1 VEVSISHYKSIEK
14 AQMKL
19 GKVTVL
25 LGPPAVG
32 KSNVLEAIALA
43 TYFDRYAFYVNVE
56 PLPML
61 VRTDDVSDLFT
72 FYDLT
77 KTVEI
82 SIGTDEWRRPLRMY
96 FQQGLRLKLN
106 NTEVPIERDSG
117 MVVLDSDD
125 FPYLLSYGKVAY
137 RINLDRIKKILG
149 ALKEKVVARLYG
161 FDRFKDYIINS
172 MIKGA
177 MVEAPQG
184 LLREDGKN
192 FGVVAKKQLEVFR
205 DVNAELAELSRVEV
219 KLLDDGR
226 VVVFDNHI
234 AMKQSAISDSVFRIL
249 YNLVGLSSAIFFTKL
264 HGLEGRT
271 VVLLEEPEG
280 QLFPQFFNLL
290 VKYIA
295 KFSEVGYVVITTHNP
310 ILVSLLR
317 DKLDVTLYYV
327 YRGDGGLTEVAELD
341 KDKLAEELV
350 TSADILFMKPREV
363 LRLCRR
369 AS

>member
-1 VEVSISHYKSIEK
+1 VEVFISHYKSIEK

-19 GKVTVL
+19 GRVTVL
-25 LGPPAVG
+25 LGPPAAG

-43 TYFDRYAFYVNVE
+43 TYFDRYAFYDKRE
-56 PLPML
+56 PLSKL

-77 KTVEI
+77 KAVEI
-82 SIGTDEWRRPLRMY
+82 SISTGEWRRSLRIY
-96 FQQGLRLKLN
+96 FEKGLRVELN
-106 NTEVPIERDSG
+106 DTEVPITGYTE
-117 MVVLDSDD
+117 
-125 FPYLLSYGKVAY
+125 FPHPLYRFLYLFSYGGFKYAVDQHGV
-137 RINLDRIKKILG
+137 NKLLG
-149 ALKEKVVARLYG
+149 TLEGKVVTRLYG
-161 FDRFKDYIINS
+161 FDRFRDSIINS
-172 MIKGA
+172 MIKGVE
-177 MVEAPQG
+177 VEAPQG

-192 FGVVAKKQLEVFR
+192 FGHVAKKQLEVIR
-205 DVNAELAELSRVEV
+205 DVSAELAELSRVEV

-226 VVVFDNHI
+226 VVVFDNDI
-234 AMKQSAISDSVFRIL
+234 AMKSAISDSVFRIL
-249 YNLVGLSSAIFFTKL
+249 YNLIGLSSAIFFTKL

-271 VVLLEEPEG
+271 VVVLEEPEG

-290 VKYIA
+290 VKYVA
-295 KFSEVGYVVITTHNP
+295 KFSEVGCVVITTHNP

-317 DKLDVTLYYV
+317 DKLNVTLYYI

-350 TSADILFMKPREV
+350 TSEDILFMKPREV

>member
-25 LGPPAVG
+25 LGPPAAG

-43 TYFDRYAFYVNVE
+43 TYFDRYAFYVDKE
-56 PLPML
+56 PLSRL

-77 KTVEI
+77 KAVEI
-82 SIGTDEWRRPLRMY
+82 SISTDEWRRSLRVY
-96 FQQGLRLKLN
+96 FEKGLRVELN
-106 NTEVPIERDSG
+106 DTEVPITGYTE
-117 MVVLDSDD
+117 
-125 FPYLLSYGKVAY
+125 FPDPLYRFLYLFSYGGFKYAVDPHGV
-137 RINLDRIKKILG
+137 NKLLD
-149 ALKEKVVARLYG
+149 ALEGNVVTRLYG
-161 FDRFKDYIINS
+161 FDRFRDSIINS
-172 MIKGA
+172 MIKG
-177 MVEAPQG
+177 VEFEAPQG

-192 FGVVAKKQLEVFR
+192 FGLVAKKQLEVIR
-205 DVNAELAELSRVEV
+205 DVSAELAELSRVEV

-234 AMKQSAISDSVFRIL
+234 AMKPSAISDSVFRIL
-249 YNLVGLSSAIFFTKL
+249 YNLVGLSSATFFTKL

-271 VVLLEEPEG
+271 IVLLEEPEG

-317 DKLDVTLYYV
+317 DKLNVTLYYV

>member
-25 LGPPAVG
+25 LGSPAAG

-43 TYFDRYAFYVNVE
+43 TYFDRYAFYVDRE
-56 PLPML
+56 PLSRL
-61 VRTDDVSDLFT
+61 VRTDDVSNLFT

-77 KTVEI
+77 KTIEI
-82 SIGTDEWRRPLRMY
+82 SINTDKWRRSLRIY

-106 NTEVPIERDSG
+106 DTEVPITRYAKVPIRSLYLFSYSG
-117 MVVLDSDD
+117 SEYGIVPDKVDKLLGVL
-125 FPYLLSYGKVAY
+125 GENV
-137 RINLDRIKKILG
+137 IT
-149 ALKEKVVARLYG
+149 RLYG
-161 FDRFKDYIINS
+161 FDRFKDDV
-172 MIKGA
+172 IKSIVNGVE
-177 MVEAPQG
+177 VEAPQN

-192 FGVVAKKQLEVFR
+192 FGLVAKKQLEVIR
-205 DVNAELAELSRVEV
+205 DVSAELAELSRVEV

-234 AMKQSAISDSVFRIL
+234 AMKPSAISDSVFRIL
-249 YNLVGLSSAIFFTKL
+249 YILVGLSSAIFFTKL

-317 DKLDVTLYYV
+317 DRLDVTLYYV

-350 TSADILFMKPREV
+350 TSEDILFMKPREV

-369 AS
+369 AL

>member
-25 LGPPAVG
+25 LGSPAAG

-43 TYFDRYAFYVNVE
+43 TYFDRYAFYVDKE
-56 PLPML
+56 PLSRL

-72 FYDLT
+72 LYDLT

-82 SIGTDEWRRPLRMY
+82 NISTGEWRRSLRIY
-96 FQQGLRLKLN
+96 FEKGLRVELN
-106 NTEVPIERDSG
+106 DTEVPITGYTE
-117 MVVLDSDD
+117 
-125 FPYLLSYGKVAY
+125 FPDPLYRFLYLFSYGGFKYAVDPHGV
-137 RINLDRIKKILG
+137 NKLLG
-149 ALKEKVVARLYG
+149 ALEGNVVTRLYG
-161 FDRFKDYIINS
+161 FDRFRDSIINS
-172 MIKGA
+172 MIKG
-177 MVEAPQG
+177 VEFEAPQG

-192 FGVVAKKQLEVFR
+192 FGLVAKKQLEVIR
-205 DVNAELAELSRVEV
+205 DVSAELAELSRVEV

-234 AMKQSAISDSVFRIL
+234 AMKPSAISDSVFRIL
-249 YNLVGLSSAIFFTKL
+249 YNLVGLSSATFFTKL

-271 VVLLEEPEG
+271 IVLLEEPEG

-317 DKLDVTLYYV
+317 DKLNVTLYYV
-327 YRGDGGLTEVAELD
+327 YRRDGGLTEVAELD
-341 KDKLAEELV
+341 KDKLAEEFV

-363 LRLCRR
+363 LRLCRH

>member
-1 VEVSISHYKSIEK
+1 MEVSISHYKSIEK

-56 PLPML
+56 PLSML

-82 SIGTDEWRRPLRMY
+82 SIGTDERRRPLRMY

-184 LLREDGKN
+184 LLREDGK
-192 FGVVAKKQLEVFR
+192 
-205 DVNAELAELSRVEV
+205 
-219 KLLDDGR
+219 

-234 AMKQSAISDSVFRIL
+234 AMKQSTISDSVFRIL
-249 YNLVGLSSAIFFTKL
+249 YILVGLSSATFFAKL

-290 VKYIA
+290 VKYVA

>member
-14 AQMKL
+14 VQIKL

-25 LGPPAVG
+25 LGSPAAG

-43 TYFDRYAFYVNVE
+43 TYFDRYAFYVDGE
-56 PLPML
+56 PLSKL

-82 SIGTDEWRRPLRMY
+82 NIGTGEWRRSLRIY
-96 FQQGLRLKLN
+96 FQKGLRLELN
-106 NTEVPIERDSG
+106 NNEVPIKESDRTHYLFSYSG
-117 MVVLDSDD
+117 RQ
-125 FPYLLSYGKVAY
+125 Y
-137 RINLDRIKKILG
+137 RVNLDGIKNLLG
-149 ALKEKVVARLYG
+149 GLGEKVVVRLYG
-161 FDRFKDYIINS
+161 FDRFKDDIIYS
-172 MIKGA
+172 MIKGVE
-177 MVEAPQG
+177 VEAPQG

-219 KLLDDGR
+219 KLLGDGR
-226 VVVFDNHI
+226 VVVFDNDI
-234 AMKQSAISDSVFRIL
+234 AMKSSAISDSVFRIL

-317 DKLDVTLYYV
+317 DRLDITLYYV

-350 TSADILFMKPREV
+350 TSEDILFMKPSEV
-363 LRLCRR
+363 LLLCRR

>member
-25 LGPPAVG
+25 LGPPAAG

-43 TYFDRYAFYVNVE
+43 TYFDRYAFYIDRV
-56 PLPML
+56 PLFRL

-82 SIGTDEWRRPLRMY
+82 NINTDEWRRSLRIY
-96 FQQGLRLKLN
+96 FQKGLRLELN
-106 NTEVPIERDSG
+106 GVEVPIKGYLKVPDRSLYLFSYRGNEYGIDPDRVSKLLG
-117 MVVLDSDD
+117 VL
-125 FPYLLSYGKVAY
+125 G
-137 RINLDRIKKILG
+137 
-149 ALKEKVVARLYG
+149 EKVVARLYG
-161 FDRFKDYIINS
+161 FDRFKDDVINS
-172 MIKGA
+172 MVNGVE
-177 MVEAPQG
+177 VEAPQG

-192 FGVVAKKQLEVFR
+192 FGVVAKKQPKVIR
-205 DVNAELAELSRVEV
+205 DVNTELAELSRVEV
-219 KLLDDGR
+219 KLLDYGR
-226 VVVFDNHI
+226 VVVFDNDI
-234 AMKQSAISDSVFRIL
+234 AMKPSAISDSVFRIL
-249 YNLVGLSSAIFFTKL
+249 YNLVSLSSAIFFTKL

-290 VKYIA
+290 VEYIA

-317 DKLDVTLYYV
+317 DRLDVTLYYV

-350 TSADILFMKPREV
+350 TSADIIFMKPREV

>member
-1 VEVSISHYKSIEK
+1 MEVSISHYKSIEK
-14 AQMKL
+14 VQMKL
-19 GKVTVL
+19 GRVTVL
-25 LGPPAVG
+25 LGPPAAG

-43 TYFDRYAFYVNVE
+43 TYFDRYAFYVDRV
-56 PLPML
+56 PLSKL
-61 VRTDDVSDLFT
+61 VRTADVSDLFT

-82 SIGTDEWRRPLRMY
+82 NISTDEWRRSLRIY
-96 FQQGLRLKLN
+96 FQKGLRLELN
-106 NTEVPIERDSG
+106 DAKVPIAGYSQVFDRS
-117 MVVLDSDD
+117 L
-125 FPYLLSYGKVAY
+125 YLFSYGGVEY
-137 RINLDRIKKILG
+137 RVEPDRFSELLEVLG
-149 ALKEKVVARLYG
+149 EKVVVRLYG
-161 FDRFKDYIINS
+161 FDRFKDDIINS
-172 MIKGA
+172 MVNGVE
-177 MVEAPQG
+177 VEAPQD

-192 FGVVAKKQLEVFR
+192 FGVAAMKQPEVIR
-205 DVNAELAELSRVEV
+205 DINAELAELSRVEV

-226 VVVFDNHI
+226 VVVFDNDV
-234 AMKQSAISDSVFRIL
+234 AMKSSAISDSVFRIL

-317 DKLDVTLYYV
+317 DRLDVTLYYV

>member
-14 AQMKL
+14 VQMKL

-25 LGPPAVG
+25 LGSPAAG

-43 TYFDRYAFYVNVE
+43 TYLDRYAFYVNGE
-56 PLPML
+56 PLSKL

-77 KTVEI
+77 KAVEI
-82 SIGTDEWRRPLRMY
+82 SISTDEWRRSLRIY
-96 FQQGLRLKLN
+96 FEKGLRVELN
-106 NTEVPIERDSG
+106 DAEVPITGYTE
-117 MVVLDSDD
+117 
-125 FPYLLSYGKVAY
+125 FPHPLYRFLYLFSYGGFKYAVDQHGV
-137 RINLDRIKKILG
+137 NKLLG
-149 ALKEKVVARLYG
+149 ALEEKVVTRFYG
-161 FDRFKDYIINS
+161 FDRFRDSIINS
-172 MIKGA
+172 MIEGIEVK
-177 MVEAPQG
+177 VPQD

-192 FGVVAKKQLEVFR
+192 FGLVAKKQLEVFR
-205 DVNAELAELSRVEV
+205 DVNAELAQLSRVEV

-226 VVVFDNHI
+226 VVVFDNDV
-234 AMKQSAISDSVFRIL
+234 AMKSSAISDSVFRIL

-317 DKLDVTLYYV
+317 DKLNVTLYYV

-350 TSADILFMKPREV
+350 TSADILFMKPSEV
-363 LRLCRR
+363 LLLCRR

>member
-1 VEVSISHYKSIEK
+1 MGV
-14 AQMKL
+14 L
-19 GKVTVL
+19 G
-25 LGPPAVG
+25 
-32 KSNVLEAIALA
+32 
-43 TYFDRYAFYVNVE
+43 
-56 PLPML
+56 
-61 VRTDDVSDLFT
+61 
-72 FYDLT
+72 
-77 KTVEI
+77 
-82 SIGTDEWRRPLRMY
+82 
-96 FQQGLRLKLN
+96 
-106 NTEVPIERDSG
+106 
-117 MVVLDSDD
+117 
-125 FPYLLSYGKVAY
+125 
-137 RINLDRIKKILG
+137 
-149 ALKEKVVARLYG
+149 EKVVARLYG
-161 FDRFKDYIINS
+161 FDRFKDDVINS
-172 MIKGA
+172 MVNGVG
-177 MVEAPQG
+177 VEAPQG

-192 FGVVAKKQLEVFR
+192 FGVVAMKQPEVIR

-219 KLLDDGR
+219 KLLEDGR
-226 VVVFDNHI
+226 VVVFDNDI
-234 AMKQSAISDSVFRIL
+234 AMKPSAISDSVFRIL

-317 DKLDVTLYYV
+317 DRLDVTLYYV
-327 YRGDGGLTEVAELD
+327 YRRGGGLTEVAELD

>member
-1 VEVSISHYKSIEK
+1 
-14 AQMKL
+14 
-19 GKVTVL
+19 
-25 LGPPAVG
+25 
-32 KSNVLEAIALA
+32 
-43 TYFDRYAFYVNVE
+43 
-56 PLPML
+56 
-61 VRTDDVSDLFT
+61 
-72 FYDLT
+72 
-77 KTVEI
+77 
-82 SIGTDEWRRPLRMY
+82 
-96 FQQGLRLKLN
+96 
-106 NTEVPIERDSG
+106 
-117 MVVLDSDD
+117 
-125 FPYLLSYGKVAY
+125 
-137 RINLDRIKKILG
+137 
-149 ALKEKVVARLYG
+149 
-161 FDRFKDYIINS
+161 

-184 LLREDGKN
+184 LLREGGGN
-192 FGVVAKKQLEVFR
+192 FGVVAKKQPEVIR
-205 DVNAELAELSRVEV
+205 DVNAELGELGRVEV
-219 KLLDDGR
+219 KLLEDGK
-226 VVVFDNHI
+226 VVVFDNDI
-234 AMKQSAISDSVFRIL
+234 AMKPSAISDSVFRIL
-249 YNLVGLSSAIFFTKL
+249 YILVGLSSATFFTKL

-280 QLFPQFFNLL
+280 HLFPQFFNLL

-317 DKLDVTLYYV
+317 DRLDVTLYYV

>member
-19 GKVTVL
+19 GRATVL
-25 LGPPAVG
+25 LGPPAAG
-32 KSNVLEAIALA
+32 KSSVLEAIALA
-43 TYFDRYAFYVNVE
+43 TYFDRYAFYVDRE
-56 PLPML
+56 PLSRL

-82 SIGTDEWRRPLRMY
+82 SVGTDEWRRSLRIY
-96 FQQGLRLKLN
+96 FQKGLRLELN
-106 NTEVPIERDSG
+106 DAEVSIEGYPQVFDRSLYLFSYSG
-117 MVVLDSDD
+117 HEYRVN
-125 FPYLLSYGKVAY
+125 PYE
-137 RINLDRIKKILG
+137 IKKLPDTLG
-149 ALKEKVVARLYG
+149 EKIVARLYG
-161 FDRFKDYIINS
+161 FDRFKDDIINS

-177 MVEAPQG
+177 GVEAPQG

-192 FGVVAKKQLEVFR
+192 FGLVAKKQPEVIS
-205 DVNAELAELSRVEV
+205 DINAELAELSRVEV
-219 KLLDDGR
+219 KLLEDGR
-226 VVVFDNHI
+226 VVVFDNNI
-234 AMKQSAISDSVFRIL
+234 AMKPSAISDSVFRIL

-290 VKYIA
+290 VKYVA

-317 DKLDVTLYYV
+317 DKLNVTLYYV

-350 TSADILFMKPREV
+350 TSEDILFMKPREA

>member
-1 VEVSISHYKSIEK
+1 MEVFISHYKSIEK

-25 LGPPAVG
+25 LGPPAAG

-43 TYFDRYAFYVNVE
+43 TYFDRYAFYVDRE
-56 PLPML
+56 PLSRL

-82 SIGTDEWRRPLRMY
+82 NISTDEWRRSLRIY
-96 FQQGLRLKLN
+96 FQKGLRLELN
-106 NTEVPIERDSG
+106 DAKVSIEGYPQVFDRSLYLFSYSG
-117 MVVLDSDD
+117 LEYRVN
-125 FPYLLSYGKVAY
+125 PYE
-137 RINLDRIKKILG
+137 IKKLPDTFG
-149 ALKEKVVARLYG
+149 EKIVTRLYG
-161 FDRFKDYIINS
+161 FDRFKDDIINS
-172 MIKGA
+172 MIKGVG
-177 MVEAPQG
+177 VEAPQG

-192 FGVVAKKQLEVFR
+192 FGLVAKKQPEVIS
-205 DVNAELAELSRVEV
+205 DINAELAELSRVEV
-219 KLLDDGR
+219 KLLEDGR

-234 AMKQSAISDSVFRIL
+234 AMKPSAISDSVFRIL
-249 YNLVGLSSAIFFTKL
+249 YILVGLSSATFFTKL

-271 VVLLEEPEG
+271 IVLLEEPEG

-317 DKLDVTLYYV
+317 DKLNVTLYYV

>member
-14 AQMKL
+14 VRMKL

-25 LGPPAVG
+25 LGPPAAG
-32 KSNVLEAIALA
+32 KSNLLEAIALA
-43 TYFDRYAFYVNVE
+43 TYFDRYAFYVDRE
-56 PLPML
+56 PLSRL
-61 VRTDDVSDLFT
+61 VRTDDVINLFT

-77 KTVEI
+77 KTVKI
-82 SIGTDEWRRPLRMY
+82 SINTDKWRRSLRIY
-96 FQQGLRLKLN
+96 FRQGLRLELN
-106 NTEVPIERDSG
+106 DTEVPITRYVKVSNRSLYLFSYSESEYGIVPDKVDKLLG
-117 MVVLDSDD
+117 VLREN
-125 FPYLLSYGKVAY
+125 V
-137 RINLDRIKKILG
+137 IT
-149 ALKEKVVARLYG
+149 RLYG
-161 FDRFKDYIINS
+161 FDRFKDDV
-172 MIKGA
+172 IKSIVNGVE
-177 MVEAPQG
+177 VEAPRD

-192 FGVVAKKQLEVFR
+192 FGIVAKKQPKVIR

-226 VVVFDNHI
+226 VVVFDNDI
-234 AMKQSAISDSVFRIL
+234 AMKSSAISDSVFRIL

-280 QLFPQFFNLL
+280 HLFPQFFNLL
-290 VKYIA
+290 VKYVA

-317 DKLDVTLYYV
+317 DRLDVTLYYV

>member
-1 VEVSISHYKSIEK
+1 MEVSISHYKSIEK
-14 AQMKL
+14 VQIKL

-25 LGPPAVG
+25 LGSPAAG

-43 TYFDRYAFYVNVE
+43 TYFDRYAFYVDGE
-56 PLPML
+56 PLSKL

-82 SIGTDEWRRPLRMY
+82 NIGTGEWRRSLRIY
-96 FQQGLRLKLN
+96 FQKGLRLELN
-106 NTEVPIERDSG
+106 NTEVPIKESDRTHYLFSYSG
-117 MVVLDSDD
+117 RQ
-125 FPYLLSYGKVAY
+125 Y
-137 RINLDRIKKILG
+137 RVNLDGIKNLLG
-149 ALKEKVVARLYG
+149 GLGEKVVVRLYG
-161 FDRFKDYIINS
+161 FDRFKDDVIYS
-172 MIKGA
+172 MIWG
-177 MVEAPQG
+177 VEVETLQG

-192 FGVVAKKQLEVFR
+192 FGVVAKKQLEVIR

-219 KLLDDGR
+219 KLLGDGR
-226 VVVFDNHI
+226 VAVFDNDV
-234 AMKQSAISDSVFRIL
+234 AMKSSAISDSVFRIL

-290 VKYIA
+290 AKYIA

-327 YRGDGGLTEVAELD
+327 YRGDGGRTEVAELD

-350 TSADILFMKPREV
+350 TSADILFMKPSEV

>member
-14 AQMKL
+14 VQMKL

-25 LGPPAVG
+25 LGPPAAG
-32 KSNVLEAIALA
+32 KSNMLEAIALA
-43 TYFDRYAFYVNVE
+43 TYFDRYAFYVDRE
-56 PLPML
+56 PLSRL
-61 VRTDDVSDLFT
+61 VRAADVSDLFT

-82 SIGTDEWRRPLRMY
+82 SIGTGEWRRSLRIY
-96 FQQGLRLKLN
+96 SQQGLRLELN
-106 NTEVPIERDSG
+106 DTEVPFARYFKLHDRS
-117 MVVLDSDD
+117 L
-125 FPYLLSYGKVAY
+125 YLFSYGAREY
-137 RINLDRIKKILG
+137 GIDPDRFSELLEVLG
-149 ALKEKVVARLYG
+149 EKVVVRLYG
-161 FDRFKDYIINS
+161 FDRFKDDIINS
-172 MIKGA
+172 MVNGVE
-177 MVEAPQG
+177 VEAPQG

-192 FGVVAKKQLEVFR
+192 FGVAAMKQPEVIR
-205 DVNAELAELSRVEV
+205 DINAELAELSRVEV
-219 KLLDDGR
+219 KLLGDGR
-226 VVVFDNHI
+226 VVVFDNDV
-234 AMKQSAISDSVFRIL
+234 AMKSSAISDSVFRIL

-295 KFSEVGYVVITTHNP
+295 KFSEVGYVVVTTHNP

-317 DKLDVTLYYV
+317 DRLDVTLYYV

>member
-1 VEVSISHYKSIEK
+1 MEVSISHYKSIEK

-25 LGPPAVG
+25 LGSPAAG

-43 TYFDRYAFYVNVE
+43 TYFDRYAFYVDRE
-56 PLPML
+56 PLSRL
-61 VRTDDVSDLFT
+61 VRTDDVSNLFT

-77 KTVEI
+77 KTIEI
-82 SIGTDEWRRPLRMY
+82 SINTDKWRRSLRIY

-106 NTEVPIERDSG
+106 DTEVPITRYAKVPIRSLYLFSYSG
-117 MVVLDSDD
+117 SEYGIVPDKVDKLLGVL
-125 FPYLLSYGKVAY
+125 GENV
-137 RINLDRIKKILG
+137 IT
-149 ALKEKVVARLYG
+149 RLYG
-161 FDRFKDYIINS
+161 FDRFKDDV
-172 MIKGA
+172 IKSIVNGVE
-177 MVEAPQG
+177 VEAPQN

-192 FGVVAKKQLEVFR
+192 FGLVAKKQLEVIR
-205 DVNAELAELSRVEV
+205 DVSAELAELSRVEV

-234 AMKQSAISDSVFRIL
+234 AMKPSAISDSVFRIL
-249 YNLVGLSSAIFFTKL
+249 YILVGLSSAIFFTKL

-317 DKLDVTLYYV
+317 DRLDVTLYYV

-350 TSADILFMKPREV
+350 TSEDILFMKPREV

-369 AS
+369 AL

>member
-1 VEVSISHYKSIEK
+1 MEVSISHYKSIEK

-25 LGPPAVG
+25 LGPPAAG

-43 TYFDRYAFYVNVE
+43 TYFDRYAFYDKGE
-56 PLPML
+56 PLSKL

-77 KTVEI
+77 KAVEI
-82 SIGTDEWRRPLRMY
+82 NLGTDELRRSLRIY
-96 FQQGLRLKLN
+96 FQKGLRLELN
-106 NTEVPIERDSG
+106 NTEVPIKESDRTHYLFSYSG
-117 MVVLDSDD
+117 RQYQVDLDGIKN
-125 FPYLLSYGKVAY
+125 LLGG
-137 RINLDRIKKILG
+137 LG
-149 ALKEKVVARLYG
+149 EKVVARLYG
-161 FDRFKDYIINS
+161 FDRFKDDIIYS
-172 MIKGA
+172 MIWGVE
-177 MVEAPQG
+177 VEALQG
-184 LLREDGKN
+184 LLREDGEN
-192 FGVVAKKQLEVFR
+192 FGVVAKKQLEVIR

-219 KLLDDGR
+219 KLLEDGR
-226 VVVFDNHI
+226 VVVFDNDVV
-234 AMKQSAISDSVFRIL
+234 MKSSAISDSVFRIL

-317 DKLDVTLYYV
+317 DKLNVTLYYV
-327 YRGDGGLTEVAELD
+327 YRGDGGLTEVVELD

-350 TSADILFMKPREV
+350 TSEDILFMKPSEV